1 MVTRKL
7 NHLLDLINKEEINGV
22 ELAII
27 LNHLLNNVDLT
38 SLDDTYKELLGDKIK
53 YNNEGEE

>member
-1 MVTRKL
+1 M
-7 NHLLDLINKEEINGV
+7 